1 MHESSVGRMGRNQ
14 PSIFEMMEGS
24 SRRKKELARALTRNM
39 VADERKD
46 ELPPTIAKTEAW
58 NKVENWK
65 ENINKKAL
73 GDDNMTDIRNEAFL
87 RERKEKG
94 HILNRNELDAATQ
107 VERKLKQVRS
117 TRRRSQNAVDDECI
131 RKRLLVSE
139 IDLLPSRVDRKII
152 DARCRVQKTEEKP
165 KNDRETRL
173 QTDAATRRESPPKD
187 VDNVTFGKDATFD
200 PPSSQHGLKQ
210 KAFPTEDFENVRHS
224 KGGETV
230 DPPSRQSR
238 LKQKTIPTEDFE
250 SVRHSKGRG
259 IMQDEAPN
267 AKKREDCRN
276 KIDYISGGDSS
287 SKDNC
292 LHLLNSLKQLIRKR
306 SNSPDDLKANLSKRN
321 SIPLNARYQH
331 INTRDMTSP
340 ADFENELKKLS
351 NNLSDLNTEISDIKV
366 GVQERLIMVTNM
378 LKLEK

>member
-1 MHESSVGRMGRNQ
+1 MHESSVARMGKKE

-39 VADERKD
+39 VADKRND

-107 VERKLKQVRS
+107 GERKLKQVRS

-152 DARCRVQKTEEKP
+152 DARCRVQKTEENP

-173 QTDAATRRESPPKD
+173 QSDAAMRRGSGSPTKD
-187 VDNVTFGKDATFD
+187 VENVMFGKDATFD

-210 KAFPTEDFENVRHS
+210 KAFP
-224 KGGETV
+224 
-230 DPPSRQSR
+230 
-238 LKQKTIPTEDFE
+238 IEDFE

-267 AKKREDCRN
+267 AKKRDDYRN
-276 KIDYISGGDSS
+276 KIDNISAGDSS